1 MPRLGGTIRGPCPY
15 KYRWLLSNPVRR
27 LFHPLEKT
35 LDAFGLPPGGR
46 VLELGAGSGYFSV
59 GEARRLAPDGR
70 LLCLDLQPEMA
81 RYLRRRLDR
90 EGAGNADVVIG
101 DGLNLPLEAGCVDGA
116 FLVTVLGEL
125 PDRRRA
131 LAELWR
137 VLREGGVLSITESLP
152 DPHYRRE
159 RSVRSECEAGGFRF
173 RQIVRRPLGFT
184 LNFAAVKAT
193 GSAGSV
199 PTRSP

>member
-27 LFHPLEKT
+27 LFHPLDKT

-81 RYLRRRLDR
+81 RYLRQRLD
-90 EGAGNADVVIG
+90 EGGVRNVDVIVG
-101 DGLNLPLEAGCVDGA
+101 DAMNLPLEADSLDAA
-116 FLVTVLGEL
+116 FLVTVFGEL

-152 DPHYRRE
+152 DPHYQRE
-159 RSVRSECEAGGFRF
+159 GNVRSECEAGGFRF
-173 RQIVRRPLGFT
+173 LRVVRRPLGFT